1 MNNNDTTI
9 TINTDKEE
17 TVKDNKT
24 TEKNDVIIAV
34 ETVTEEETTEND
46 IDKIMEILNS
56 CNISDN
62 TNKENIKD
70 KKESETNTKVND
82 TNEENTEEKKA
93 KSFIKGLLDFLT
105 NPNFEKKIVEESQK
119 NGLQPR
125 KVAKT
130 FITKCLGTIS
140 DVLHLTLDTIHD
152 AFSTLISILAGLLI
166 KGGDLLIRC
175 AKRLTRIVTLNATC
189 TNTQ

>member
-1 MNNNDTTI
+1 MDI
-9 TINTDKEE
+9 YA
-17 TVKDNKT
+17 KDW
-24 TEKNDVIIAV
+24 
-34 ETVTEEETTEND
+34 
-46 IDKIMEILNS
+46 
-56 CNISDN
+56 
-62 TNKENIKD
+62 
-70 KKESETNTKVND
+70 
-82 TNEENTEEKKA
+82 ENTEEKKA